1 MNVITMF
8 PVIASE
14 QSDRSN
20 LMNYRSEHEIAA
32 STLKN
37 DVFLM
42 SPRNDG
48 DLMNLFSLRFSQ
60 GFLFFLKISFVCV
73 PGISLFPSFTQKILS
88 CPYRT
93 RRSAIRAG

>member
-48 DLMNLFSLRFSQ
+48 DLMNLFS
-60 GFLFFLKISFVCV
+60 
-73 PGISLFPSFTQKILS
+73 
-88 CPYRT
+88 
-93 RRSAIRAG
+93 